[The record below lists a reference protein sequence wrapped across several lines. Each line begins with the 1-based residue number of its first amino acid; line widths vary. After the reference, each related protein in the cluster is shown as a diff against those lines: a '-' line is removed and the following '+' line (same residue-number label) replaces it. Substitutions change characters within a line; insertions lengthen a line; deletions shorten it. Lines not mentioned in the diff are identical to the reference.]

1 MLGKSRRIS
10 QIPIAAGPLRV
21 LNRRDCVARFAAGQ
35 VGVKSSARQMSG
47 RQVRAFLSV
56 RSAVSEVTVLSAVR
70 QRGAMPLRGRSYMAF
85 SLTPQAPIADWL
97 DELDSWLRGASGFF
111 DGRPVVLDLS
121 AVTLTSPGI
130 VHLVSELGT
139 RGVRIMGL
147 EGVGADRLGPNLPP
161 LVNGGRSA
169 PLETVNARAV
179 PAPQPEKAKA
189 STSLL
194 VDHPVRSGQAIFH
207 PDGDVTVLGSVGS
220 GAEVMAGG
228 SIHIYG
234 ALRGRAMAGTS
245 GDRKARIYCTRLHAE
260 LLAIDGYYRTAEH
273 LETNLVGRPAQ
284 AWLTEETLNI
294 AEID

>member
-1 MLGKSRRIS
+1 
-10 QIPIAAGPLRV
+10 
-21 LNRRDCVARFAAGQ
+21 
-35 VGVKSSARQMSG
+35 
-47 RQVRAFLSV
+47 
-56 RSAVSEVTVLSAVR
+56 VSEATALSAVR

-85 SLTPQAPIADWL
+85 ALSPQPPIAEWL
-97 DELDSWLRGASGFF
+97 EELDSWLRGASGFF

-121 AVTLTSPGI
+121 GVTLTSPAI
-130 VHLVSELGT
+130 AHLLSELGT
-139 RGVRIMGL
+139 RGIRIMGL
-147 EGVGADRLGPNLPP
+147 EGVAADKLGPNLPP
-161 LVNGGRSA
+161 LVSGGRPA
-169 PLETVNARAV
+169 PVEVVNAR
-179 PAPQPEKAKA
+179 PAPPPPEPAPPERT

-194 VDHPVRSGQAIFH
+194 VDCPVRSGQAIFH

-245 GDRKARIYCTRLHAE
+245 GNRKARIYCQRLYAE
-260 LLAIDGYYRTAEH
+260 LLAIDGYYRTAE
-273 LETNLVGRPAQ
+273 NLDANLLGKPVQ